1 MENLQ
6 PILSLDEKIF
16 MNEYEIRAD
25 FDSKS
30 IIVYQA
36 YSPVIALPALQNNRF
51 LPPFSLNRMTWIKS
65 SFLWMM
71 ERSNWGKKSGQ
82 EMILAIRITRQGWE
96 EALSQAVLTSPDPH
110 VYRNPDEWKAQL
122 TNAPV
127 RLQWDPERT
136 LRGKSLPV
144 RSIQVGLG
152 RHIIERYVNDWTIE
166 IRDYTPLVRKISG
179 LLQEGQEAKAQSFL
193 PKEQVY
199 PLNQTI
205 AQRIGMRKGIK
216 INDSPTAEH

>member
-1 MENLQ
+1 
-6 PILSLDEKIF
+6 

-25 FDSKS
+25 FDKQS

-36 YSPVIALPALQNNRF
+36 YSPAIALPALQNNRF
-51 LPPFSLNRMTWIKS
+51 VPPFSLNRMTWIKP

-71 ERSNWGKKSGQ
+71 ERSNWGKKAGQ

-96 EALSQAVLTSPDPH
+96 EALSQAVLTSPNSR
-110 VYRNPDEWKAQL
+110 VYRDADEWKAQSA
-122 TNAPV
+122 NAPV
-127 RLQWDPERT
+127 LVQWDPERT

-144 RSIQVGLG
+144 RSIQVGLS
-152 RHIIERYVNDWTIE
+152 RHIIERYVNDWTLE

-179 LLQEGQEAKAQSFL
+179 LLQEGEEAKAKSFL

-199 PLNQTI
+199 PLNQTL
-205 AQRIGMRKGIK
+205 AQRLGIR
-216 INDSPTAEH
+216 